1 MEFKLVGD
9 EVTKSS
15 EKSDP
20 NKEFANALVEAASEP
35 LKDIV
40 GQFFPTK
47 EERQSDREHRT
58 DVLRFERDKH
68 QSEVSRFEKEHN
80 EAVKNNAFLRW
91 IGAIGLFIAVIGGFT
106 LIALDKECLGTG
118 MLTTALG
125 TGLGFMAGRQPKA
138 D

>member
-1 MEFKLVGD
+1 MGD

-47 EERQSDREHRT
+47 EERQSDRDHRA
-58 DVLRFERDKH
+58 DLLRFERDKH
-68 QSEVSRFEKEHN
+68 SSEVSRFEKEHN
-80 EAVKNNAFLRW
+80 ENIKNNSFFRW
-91 IGAIGLFIAVIGGFT
+91 VGGIGLIIAAIGGFA
-106 LIALDKECLGTG
+106 LIIINKECLGTG
-118 MLTTALG
+118 ILTTALG
-125 TGLGFMAGRQPKA
+125 TGLGFMAGRQPKS